1 MAYTVVYQ
9 VYRKDGMTPQ
19 EFADYWTNVHAPI
32 AAKLP
37 KARSYVN
44 YAVTSATDAPEPV
57 PDGFTILTFD
67 SQEDFEAAMA
77 SPEMA
82 ASGADA
88 ANFTRSFGV
97 FTVQPHQIV

>member
-9 VYRKDGMTPQ
+9 VYRKDGMSAE
-19 EFADYWTNVHAPI
+19 EFVDYWTRVHAPI

-37 KARSYVN
+37 RVRSYVN
-44 YAVTSATDAPEPV
+44 FAVTSATDAPAPA
-57 PDGFTILTFD
+57 PDGFTILRFD

-77 SPEMA
+77 SPEME

-88 ANFTRSFGV
+88 ANFTSSFGV
-97 FTVQPHQIV
+97 FTVEPQQIV